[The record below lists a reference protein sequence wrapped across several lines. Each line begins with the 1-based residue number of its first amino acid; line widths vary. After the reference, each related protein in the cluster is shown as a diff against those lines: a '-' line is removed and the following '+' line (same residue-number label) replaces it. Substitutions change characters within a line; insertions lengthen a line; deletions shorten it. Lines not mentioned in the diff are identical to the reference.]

1 MNDENAKKV
10 FDHAKAGVSDK
21 IALVAELE
29 HIQRH
34 ALRSAVVAQGTD
46 DEMFYLVLA
55 RQAKQLRRDYM
66 NKHFSEIDNKLWC
79 LCKSTACLRQLAYE
93 TWAEDAEMLK
103 EIDQIVD
110 DVWGKALDKDL
121 SDCEVCKD
129 DRSTHNTQ

>member
-1 MNDENAKKV
+1 MSYGKQQIYHN
-10 FDHAKAGVSDK
+10 
-21 IALVAELE
+21 LE
-29 HIQRH
+29 TEGMISMKFIISGKNIDVTD

-93 TWAEDAEMLK
+93 TWAEGAEMLTQ
-103 EIDQIVD
+103 IDQIVD
-110 DVWGKALDKDL
+110 DVWGKAIGKDL
-121 SDCEVCKD
+121 SDCESCKD
-129 DRSTHNTQ
+129 DRKA

>member
-1 MNDENAKKV
+1 MKKQETKKV

-21 IALVAELE
+21 IAICAELE
-29 HIQRH
+29 HILRH
-34 ALRSAVVAQGTD
+34 SLRSAVVAQGTD

-66 NKHFSEIDNKLWC
+66 NKHFGEIDDKLWC

-93 TWAEDAEMLK
+93 TWVEDAEMLK

-110 DVWGKALDKDL
+110 DVWEKATGQSLAECESCA
-121 SDCEVCKD
+121 SDRAIIKG
-129 DRSTHNTQ
+129 

>member
-1 MNDENAKKV
+1 MENANTQKE

-21 IALVAELE
+21 IALISEFC
-29 HIQRH
+29 HIERH
-34 ALRSAVVAQGTD
+34 ALRSATVAQGTD

-55 RQAKQLRRDYM
+55 RQAKQVRRDYM
-66 NKHFSEIDNKLWC
+66 NKHFGEIDDKLWC

-110 DVWGKALDKDL
+110 DVWGKAIGKDL
-121 SDCEVCKD
+121 SDCESCRD
-129 DRSTHNTQ
+129 DRAS

>member
-1 MNDENAKKV
+1 MNGNAEKKV

-29 HIQRH
+29 HGMRH

-55 RQAKQLRRDYM
+55 RQMKQLRRDYM
-66 NKHFSEIDNKLWC
+66 NRHFGEIDTKLWC

-103 EIDQIVD
+103 EIDQLVD
-110 DVWGKALDKDL
+110 DVWGKATGQDL
-121 SDCEVCKD
+121 SDCESCAA
-129 DRSTHNTQ
+129 DRAIIEK

>member
-1 MNDENAKKV
+1 MSKVDTEKV
-10 FDHAKAGVSDK
+10 FNHAKAGVSDK

-29 HIQRH
+29 HGMRH

-55 RQAKQLRRDYM
+55 RQMKQLRRDYM
-66 NKHFSEIDNKLWC
+66 NKHFGEVDDKLWC

-110 DVWGKALDKDL
+110 DVWSKAVGQDL
-121 SDCEVCKD
+121 SDCEVCKA
-129 DRSTHNTQ
+129 DREVI

>member
-1 MNDENAKKV
+1 MNNANTQKE

-55 RQAKQLRRDYM
+55 RQLKQLRRDYM
-66 NKHFSEIDNKLWC
+66 NKHFGDIDNKLWC

-93 TWAEDAEMLK
+93 TWAEDAEMLTQ
-103 EIDQIVD
+103 IDQIVD
-110 DVWGKALDKDL
+110 DVWGKATKQNL
-121 SDCEVCKD
+121 SDCSSCIE
-129 DRSTHNTQ
+129 DRKA

>member
-1 MNDENAKKV
+1 MAEQTKKE
-10 FDHAKAGVSDK
+10 FDHTKAGVSDK

-29 HIQRH
+29 HGMRH

-55 RQAKQLRRDYM
+55 RQMKQLRRDYM
-66 NKHFSEIDNKLWC
+66 NKHFGEIDDKLWC

-103 EIDQIVD
+103 QIDQLVD

-121 SDCEVCKD
+121 SDCSACKD
-129 DRSTHNTQ
+129 DRAIIKE

>member
-1 MNDENAKKV
+1 MNNANTQKE

-55 RQAKQLRRDYM
+55 RQLKQLRRDYM
-66 NKHFSEIDNKLWC
+66 NKHFGEIDDKLWC

-93 TWAEDAEMLK
+93 TWAEDAEMLTQ
-103 EIDQIVD
+103 IDQIVD
-110 DVWGKALDKDL
+110 DVWGKAIGKDL
-121 SDCEVCKD
+121 SDCESCKD
-129 DRSTHNTQ
+129 DRKA

>member
-1 MNDENAKKV
+1 MDTNNTQKV

-21 IALVAELE
+21 IALIAELE

-34 ALRSAVVAQGTD
+34 ALRGAVVAQGTD

-66 NKHFSEIDNKLWC
+66 NKHFGGIDDKLWC

-93 TWAEDAEMLK
+93 TWAEDAEKLK

-110 DVWGKALDKDL
+110 DVWGKAIDKDL
-121 SDCEVCKD
+121 SDCESCKD
-129 DRSTHNTQ
+129 DRA

>member
-1 MNDENAKKV
+1 MGKQIKKE
-10 FDHAKAGVSDK
+10 FNHTKAGVSDK
-21 IALVAELE
+21 IAICAELE

-66 NKHFSEIDNKLWC
+66 NKHFGEIDDKLWC

-103 EIDQIVD
+103 QIDQLVD
-110 DVWGKALDKDL
+110 DVWGKATGQDL
-121 SDCEVCKD
+121 SDCESCAS
-129 DRSTHNTQ
+129 DRAIIKK

>member
-1 MNDENAKKV
+1 MDDAGNKKI

-34 ALRSAVVAQGTD
+34 ALRSATVAQGTD
-46 DEMFYLVLA
+46 DEIFYLVLA

-66 NKHFSEIDNKLWC
+66 NKHFNDIDEKLWC

-110 DVWGKALDKDL
+110 DVWEKATGQDL
-121 SDCEVCKD
+121 SDCIACKD
-129 DRSTHNTQ
+129 DREVI

>member
-1 MNDENAKKV
+1 MNDDNAQKV

-21 IALVAELE
+21 IALISEFC
-29 HIQRH
+29 HIERH

-66 NKHFSEIDNKLWC
+66 NKHFGEIDDKLWC

-103 EIDQIVD
+103 QIDQIVD
-110 DVWGKALDKDL
+110 DVWEKATGQSLAE
-121 SDCEVCKD
+121 CESCAA
-129 DRSTHNTQ
+129 DRAIIEE

>member
-1 MNDENAKKV
+1 MKKNTQLNSNN
-10 FDHAKAGVSDK
+10 FNHKKAAISDM
-21 IALVAELE
+21 ISLVGEAE

-93 TWAEDAEMLK
+93 TWAEDAEMLTQ
-103 EIDQIVD
+103 IDQIVD
-110 DVWGKALDKDL
+110 DVWGKATGQDL
-121 SDCEVCKD
+121 SDCSSCIEDKKWE
-129 DRSTHNTQ
+129 Q

>member
-1 MNDENAKKV
+1 MNGNAEKKV

-21 IALVAELE
+21 IAIISELE

-34 ALRSAVVAQGTD
+34 ALRSVVVAQGTD

-66 NKHFSEIDNKLWC
+66 NKHFGEIDTKLWC

-93 TWAEDAEMLK
+93 TWSEDAEMLK
-103 EIDQIVD
+103 EIDQLVD
-110 DVWGKALDKDL
+110 DVWGKATGQDL
-121 SDCEVCKD
+121 SDCESCAS
-129 DRSTHNTQ
+129 DRAIIEE